1 MQKKKK
7 KKEPWISMPGGSK
20 TLDTPSQEKMQK

>member
-1 MQKKKK
+1 MQKKK